1 MRKQTLAGGALLLL
15 CLVMVGGCASR
26 RCGSAVNY
34 QDSGSTAEIVVP
46 EGQTPP
52 DTRSSLRVP
61 PPGYTAQP
69 RADDA
74 PCLDAPPRYFDES
87 GAIVGSPEALVYA
100 WAEAFGRKDFEL
112 WSGLYSD
119 YFSPPGG
126 DMLAWRNERMQQMQ
140 QLGDARVI
148 VEGLSMAPAPGGRMV
163 ARFIQRIQLGNNQT
177 DTRKEL
183 VLVRDKNTWSII
195 SDTDLGQD

>member
-1 MRKQTLAGGALLLL
+1 MRRQAPAGGALLAL
-15 CLVMVGGCASR
+15 CLALMSGCAGR
-26 RCGSAVNY
+26 RCDGPGY
-34 QDSGSTAEIVVP
+34 YHDSGSTAEIVVP

-61 PPGYTAQP
+61 PPAYPAPP

-74 PCLDAPPRYFDES
+74 PCLDVAPRYFDES

-126 DMLAWRNERMQQMQ
+126 DLMAWRNERMQRMQ
-140 QLGDARVI
+140 QLGDARVM

-163 ARFIQRIQLGNNQT
+163 ARFIQRIQLGNNVT
-177 DTRKEL
+177 ETRKEL

-195 SDTDLGQD
+195 SDSDLDRD